1 VSGQAGRYQRSAGG
15 MAGAMIVLV
24 LLILGW
30 VGFRALTSREPANPV
45 ETIDYHR
52 EVPVAKKTATFDLVA
67 PPRLPTGWRATTVD
81 FTDAPDQHWHLGVL
95 TDRGRYVGLEQGDQ
109 PVIVLVHKYVDDAA
123 KRGKPVEVGGSSW
136 STYTDSGGD
145 TALVRR
151 SGKTTTLVVG
161 HEVPRSDLISYTSS
175 LR

>member
-1 VSGQAGRYQRSAGG
+1 MSGQAGRYQRSAGG

-24 LLILGW
+24 VLILGW
-30 VGFRALTSREPANPV
+30 VGFRALTSREPVEPV
-45 ETIDYHR
+45 QSVDYRR

-67 PPRLPTGWRATTVD
+67 PPTLPSGWRATTVNFD
-81 FTDAPDQHWHLGVL
+81 DAPDQHWHLGVL

-109 PVIVLVHKYVDDAA
+109 PVLDFVHKYVDDAA
-123 KRGKPVEVGGSSW
+123 RRGSPVDVAGSRW
-136 STYTDSGGD
+136 STYTDDGGD

-151 SGKTTTLVVG
+151 SGATTTLVVG
-161 HEVPRSDLISYTSS
+161 HEVPKSDLISYTAS